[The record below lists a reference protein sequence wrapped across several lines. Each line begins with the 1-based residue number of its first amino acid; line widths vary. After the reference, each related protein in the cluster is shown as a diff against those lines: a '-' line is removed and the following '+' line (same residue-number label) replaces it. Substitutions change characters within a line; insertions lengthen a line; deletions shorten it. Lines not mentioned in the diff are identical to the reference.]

1 MELTL
6 IAKDM
11 QSGKHGCQSIYSIAA
26 VPEECVVQGDLLDGA
41 TEANLQNVLPGEGA
55 VRIKVQVLRDFLA
68 RLG

>member
-6 IAKDM
+6 IAKDPS
-11 QSGKHGCQSIYSIAA
+11 SGGNGCPSIYSIDGTAS
-26 VPEECVVQGDLLDGA
+26 ECVVQGYLLDGA
-41 TEANLQNVLPGEGA
+41 TEANLRNVLPGEGA